1 MITWG
6 AVLLSMAV
14 GAVGGAVP
22 VRRIV
27 DTADAV
33 YFEPTAANQ
42 QGVVW
47 VYPKTRAVVSRYAQ
61 DPAYLQADLLL
72 REVQLP
78 TDLSTLEPGWRG
90 KQALFYQVTAQSECI
105 LRGLPEMRFI
115 QQWVR
120 AKGVTI
126 PGAQRSAVCSFTFQ
140 LRPETP
146 ALIRQLEQEAA
157 AGRLLEH
164 GLRLHLSAPSFPPL
178 PWATLHAGLV
188 RGGVQP
194 DSPRTLELAAFELGL
209 LDEVKVLQSQPLE
222 VQQSFLEAALQN
234 LFGWQRGSPRVQLTP
249 AAPAGQY
256 EGPSAPSVIPL

>member
-1 MITWG
+1 MIAWG

-14 GAVGGAVP
+14 GAAGGAVP

-33 YFEPTAANQ
+33 YFEPTAASQ

-47 VYPKTRAVVSRYAQ
+47 VYPKTRAVVARSAQ
-61 DPAYLQADLLL
+61 DPAYLQADLIL

-78 TDLSTLEPGWRG
+78 DDLSTLEPGWRG

-105 LRGLPEMRFI
+105 LRRLPEMKFI

-126 PGAQRSAVCSFTFQ
+126 PGAQRSAICSFTFQ

-146 ALIRQLEQEAA
+146 ALIRQLEEDAE

-164 GLRLHLSAPSFPPL
+164 GLRLHLSVPSFPPL
-178 PWATLHAGLV
+178 PWATLHTSLV

-194 DSPRTLELAAFELGL
+194 GDSRTSELAAFELGL
-209 LDEVKVLQSQPLE
+209 LGEVRVLQSQPSE
-222 VQQSFLEAALQN
+222 VQRSFLETALQN
-234 LFGWQRGSPRVQLTP
+234 LFGWHQGSPRVQLTP
-249 AAPAGQY
+249 TAPAGQY
-256 EGPSAPSVIPL
+256 EGPSVPSVISL